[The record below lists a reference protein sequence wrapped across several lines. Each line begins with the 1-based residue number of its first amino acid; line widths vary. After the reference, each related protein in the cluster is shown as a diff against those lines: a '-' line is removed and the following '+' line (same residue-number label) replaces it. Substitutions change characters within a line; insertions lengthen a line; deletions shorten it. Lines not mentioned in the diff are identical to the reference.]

1 MNGGEF
7 VFIVIGVSIA
17 ASVIF
22 RLLADSMDR
31 ERVREYV
38 TRTGGELLETHWA
51 PFGPGWFGE
60 KSDRIYSVRFRD
72 RSGCIHEAHVKTSLM
87 TGVYMTNDT
96 IVSCPQPKAEP
107 PRPKHLDASAQ
118 QETVEQE
125 KARLR
130 KRLAELEQMD

>member
-31 ERVREYV
+31 NRVREYV

-72 RSGCIHEAHVKTSLM
+72 RAGCIHKAHVKTSLM

-96 IVSCPQPKAEP
+96 IVSCPQTQPET
-107 PRPKHLDASAQ
+107 PRPKHLDAPAK